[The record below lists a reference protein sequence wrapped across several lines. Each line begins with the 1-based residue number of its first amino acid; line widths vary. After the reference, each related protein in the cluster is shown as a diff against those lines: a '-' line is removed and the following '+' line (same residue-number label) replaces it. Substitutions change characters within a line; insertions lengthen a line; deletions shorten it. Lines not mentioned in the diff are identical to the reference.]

1 MSIRVVIVD
10 DHPVVR
16 DGLRFAIARAGGDI
30 DVVGEA
36 GNGRELLDL
45 AGEACADVYIVDV
58 TMPVINGLDAT
69 RELLRRNPSARVIM
83 LSLQDSEAV
92 VEASLRAGARGFV
105 TKETATRNVVEAIRE
120 VHRGGCFL
128 SPDVASCLV
137 KLVSEGD
144 RRPRQPPG
152 TRPLTPRERAILQL
166 IGEGHRN
173 KDIASRLDVSIDTVH
188 KHRTNLMAK
197 LGVHDAAALVR
208 HALREGVAK
217 L

>member
-16 DGLRFAIARAGGDI
+16 DGLRFAIARASDEI

-45 AGEACADVYIVDV
+45 AGEAHADVYIVDV

-83 LSLQDSEAV
+83 LSLHDSEAV
-92 VEASLRAGARGFV
+92 VEASLHAGARGFV

-120 VHRGGCFL
+120 VHRGGYFL

-137 KLVSEGD
+137 KLVRQGD
-144 RRPRQPPG
+144 CCPRQPPG
-152 TRPLTPRERAILQL
+152 TKPLTPRERTILQL
-166 IGEGHRN
+166 IGEGHCT
-173 KDIASRLDVSIDTVH
+173 KEIASRLALSTGTVH

-197 LGVHDAAALVR
+197 LGAHDAAALVR
-208 HALREGVAK
+208 PALREGVAK